1 MKSLLFPLVL
11 GLITS
16 LSATLTWADEND
28 RYIIDTIYVSLRSG
42 PGNEYRVVKSSMPS
56 GTKMSAMGQSEDN
69 LWTQVT
75 LSTGEPLEGW
85 IPTRYI
91 SGKLIA
97 KDQLAA
103 ATETI
108 ASLKDQLANGTPAP
122 VVDEATVPTADN
134 DAVIAERDALLEEL
148 NNIKMLSTDVIAVD
162 QTNSE
167 LLLENQELKTE
178 LDILRIENQYLSES
192 NRTRDWMIGGVI
204 AFFGLIIGLV
214 LARMG
219 KPTRRSDSWA

>member
-148 NNIKMLSTDVIAVD
+148 NNIKYTSCYLFVNVCVRY
-162 QTNSE
+162 
-167 LLLENQELKTE
+167 
-178 LDILRIENQYLSES
+178 LRYIFLNNIINQY
-192 NRTRDWMIGGVI
+192 IYYFV
-204 AFFGLIIGLV
+204 
-214 LARMG
+214 
-219 KPTRRSDSWA
+219 